1 VLKQNRYWHFDGETD
16 PIKGAKGDTAFLRDN
31 YKTMS
36 IGSIFRTPKARFT
49 PKQIQAGAKKA
60 GFVVRVDQE
69 GPWLKVTVTRRLPSK
84 PAAPKKQ
91 DSYTGAG
98 KVYPS
103 VNNAPSNPSPDIF
116 S

>member
-1 VLKQNRYWHFDGETD
+1 MTREWDADDQIHAT
-16 PIKGAKGDTAFLRDN
+16 KGPKGDTAFLKDN

-49 PKQIQAGAKKA
+49 PKQIHAGAAKA
-60 GFVVRVDQE
+60 GFLVRIDQE
-69 GPWLKVTVTRRLPSK
+69 GPWNKVTVTGKLPAT
-84 PAAPKKQ
+84 PPTPKKQ

-103 VNNAPSNPSPDIF
+103 STNNTTVDIF